1 MWCRKGNFKEKTAHF
16 SILQRRRIAVPWQ
29 RAPTEGA
36 RPVWMCLVYVVRFLQ
51 YIYKYYCNLKIRKKF
66 IKYRYLSEFW
76 VWNDSVTRREFK
88 VILNDYVLCGY
99 ATLSICEWDIDEI
112 SVSHCAILS
121 FVLYIC
127 VFLVLHIFNYSHISV
142 TLDHQS
148 HIIFKLLLNG

>member
-1 MWCRKGNFKEKTAHF
+1 M
-16 SILQRRRIAVPWQ
+16 PWQ
-29 RAPTEGA
+29 RAPIEGA

-121 FVLYIC
+121 WFLYIC
-127 VFLVLHIFNYSHISV
+127 VFLVHIFNYSHISV
-142 TLDHQS
+142 TPDHQS
-148 HIIFKLLLNG
+148 HTIFKLLLNGQKKHDISTFLELSC